1 MQAAG
6 RPRRRRG
13 RRPPSASG
21 PPVRRAGARGPRQE
35 TPFAA
40 HRASHGA
47 RLLPRRSVPPPQRS
61 AKPATTSGGRRTRC
75 CTRASPWP
83 VPTPSCASTW
93 DVAGLDLIDTD
104 LVFLAACETGLG
116 DVQVGEGV
124 FGLRRAFVVAGAR
137 TLIMSLWT
145 PCWRI
150 PKKRARSTTGTAG
163 PASSCR
169 AGTVR
174 AGESDMVRVQW
185 TSSHH
190 PASQFSSISPGT
202 RANSRRLLVTRTR
215 PWARA

>member
-1 MQAAG
+1 M
-6 RPRRRRG
+6 
-13 RRPPSASG
+13 
-21 PPVRRAGARGPRQE
+21 AGANTFLREHLVAGDE
-35 TPFAA
+35 MED
-40 HRASHGA
+40 G
-47 RLLPRRSVPPPQRS
+47 LLT
-61 AKPATTSGGRRTRC
+61 AEE
-75 CTRASPWP
+75 
-83 VPTPSCASTW
+83 
-93 DVAGLDLIDTD
+93 VAGLDLRDADI
-104 LVFLAACETGLG
+104 VFLPACETGLD

-124 FGLRRAFVVAGAR
+124 CGLRRAFVVAGAR
-137 TLIMSLWT
+137 TLIMSLWI

-150 PKKRARSTTGTAG
+150 TKKRTRSRTRTAG
-163 PASSCR
+163 LASSCR